1 MEGYFLQKRKRE
13 ISAESLGGKPSDS
26 AWGRDSSGTYFHAES
41 LYLLQSGVPLF
52 SQGLSGK
59 KRKSGSVS
67 GNKAVRQGLVRRS
80 LFCSVFTDAA
90 LNDK

>member
-52 SQGLSGK
+52 STGPLREK
-59 KRKSGSVS
+59 EEIWER
-67 GNKAVRQGLVRRS
+67 
-80 LFCSVFTDAA
+80 FWE
-90 LNDK
+90 